1 MQNGLSLTL
10 PNPLS
15 SRGNEDPFT
24 FTENDLSITSITPN
38 ANANNFTIALER
50 LTNVGFVSLVATQ
63 PATNVHSSASIS
75 LQINFVFSDNP
86 IIPF

>member
-15 SRGNEDPFT
+15 SRGNQDPFT

-38 ANANNFTIALER
+38 ANNFTIALER
-50 LTNVGFVSLVATQ
+50 LTDVGFVSLVATQ
-63 PATNVHSSASIS
+63 SETDVYSSASIS
-75 LQINFVFSDNP
+75 LQISFVFSNNP
-86 IIPF
+86 IILF